1 VKLKLEGR
9 SVFMA
14 PRCSLR
20 LLVALLLA
28 AQTSAASKPSA
39 AARDREVD
47 EYVARQMAKY
57 RIPGLALA
65 VLRAG
70 KVVKLKGYG
79 LSSVEFGMRADGRS
93 VFQIYSTTKIFTGVA
108 VMKLVEDGKLSL
120 DTPVTDLLDGLP
132 GEWKAVRVRNLLT
145 HTSGLAEL
153 RESAPFMALPEERKK
168 YLPRE
173 EGVRFVAGVPLKF
186 KPGEKFMYHTS
197 GYNLLGVIVER
208 LAKKPF
214 AAFLEERVFAP
225 LGMSATRMGDTET
238 IVRGRPATA
247 YILKDG
253 ELRNHVY
260 TFGVGG
266 GNPGAGLNS
275 SAADMAKFLSA
286 LDAGGVL
293 KRESLEE
300 LWSPTQL
307 NDGTELR
314 VGGAG
319 RSSYGLGWT
328 VDEHKGRKVVGHEG
342 GGAAWVAHF
351 PAERL
356 SVVVLCNLNAAR
368 ADEIQY
374 GVADLYLGRRGGRE
388 NSSSKGG
395 R

>member
-1 VKLKLEGR
+1 MIQR
-9 SVFMA
+9 S
-14 PRCSLR
+14 SLR

-28 AQTSAASKPSA
+28 AQTATASTSASA
-39 AARDREVD
+39 TRDREVD

-57 RIPGLALA
+57 KIPGLALA
-65 VLRAG
+65 VVRGG

-79 LSSVEFGMRADGRS
+79 LSSVEFGMRADERS
-93 VFQIYSTTKIFTGVA
+93 VFQIYSTTKMFTGVA

-120 DTPVTDLLDGLP
+120 DTPVTELLEGLP
-132 GEWKAVRVRNLLT
+132 AEWKAVRVRNLLS

-153 RESAPFMALPEERKK
+153 RESAPFMALPDERKK

-208 LAKKPF
+208 LSKKSF
-214 AAFLEERVFAP
+214 AAFLGERVFAP
-225 LGMSATRMGDTET
+225 LGMTATRMGDSET
-238 IVRGRPATA
+238 VVKGRPATA

-266 GNPGAGLNS
+266 GNPGSGLNS
-275 SAADMAKFLSA
+275 SAADMAKFMAA

-293 KRESLEE
+293 RRESLEE
-300 LWSPTQL
+300 LWKPMRL

-314 VGGAG
+314 FGEG

-328 VDEHKGRKVVGHEG
+328 VGEHKGRKVVGHEG

-351 PAERL
+351 PTERL

-374 GVADLYLGRRGGRE
+374 GVADLYLGR
-388 NSSSKGG
+388 
-395 R
+395 